1 VCGKY
6 GRICGGYNTKGR
18 GTYLQKTYRVPA
30 GVYQVSFDF
39 VKIDSWDGER
49 AYVNVN
55 NRRCYNSPAFRH
67 NQGQQVCGQ
76 RHNWY
81 EMKFRINCRNQRVTG
96 SGLRSLTVRIWTSLN
111 EHASNE
117 SFGID
122 NVRITGTVTKASSF
136 KNIAESFN
144 TGSSHGWNCVR
155 TTVCGKYGRICGGY
169 NTKGRGTYL
178 QKTYRVPAGVYQ
190 VSFDFVKI
198 DSWDGER
205 AYVNVNNRRCYN
217 SPAFRHNQGQQVCG
231 QRHNWY
237 EMKFR
242 ITCRNQRVSGSGLRN
257 LTVRIWTSLNEHATN
272 ESFGIDNVAV
282 QKTG

>member
-1 VCGKY
+1 MKFRINCRNQRVTGSGLRSLTVRIWTSLNEHATNESFGIDNVSITGKQTCTKKPAKHQYVDSKCVVRTKVCKCSYGYGATGSACPKHGSSKCRACRSGYTYTNSAKTSCKKKPAGFRNISENFNSGSSHGWNCVRTTVCGKY

-30 GVYQVSFDF
+30 GVYQISFDF

-122 NVRITGTVTKASSF
+122 NV
-136 KNIAESFN
+136 
-144 TGSSHGWNCVR
+144 
-155 TTVCGKYGRICGGY
+155 
-169 NTKGRGTYL
+169 
-178 QKTYRVPAGVYQ
+178 
-190 VSFDFVKI
+190 
-198 DSWDGER
+198 
-205 AYVNVNNRRCYN
+205 
-217 SPAFRHNQGQQVCG
+217 
-231 QRHNWY
+231 
-237 EMKFR
+237 
-242 ITCRNQRVSGSGLRN
+242 
-257 LTVRIWTSLNEHATN
+257 
-272 ESFGIDNVAV
+272 AV